1 MHPNIQLE
9 KGGRWY
15 ELENISQ
22 ANTLLIND
30 KEFQKQLS
38 SNSYESFNSFSL
50 PSFPYL
56 SLQIISN
63 LTLLKCKPTSHAPS
77 RLKYIKC
84 NDFFFLIVKC
94 NDLNLNYYGTPNK
107 SSPSIP
113 LGGCSVL
120 QLPENLSKSNSDIFG
135 LLTARYYLEVHN
147 WFECYKC
154 FLKDGKCLLN
164 KTGNFQCFGPHEDFN
179 NVTDPT
185 KV

>member
-1 MHPNIQLE
+1 MRDNVSFSCSSLFLALNWGTQEWLLSSSPLSFSVFFPALLNKDGIENSHFRNCPPFYRGNLGQINLHFTNSTRLEHCGPFVINDCNKVHPNIQLE

-30 KEFQKQLS
+30 
-38 SNSYESFNSFSL
+38 
-50 PSFPYL
+50 
-56 SLQIISN
+56 
-63 LTLLKCKPTSHAPS
+63 
-77 RLKYIKC
+77 
-84 NDFFFLIVKC
+84 KC

-120 QLPENLSKSNSDIFG
+120 QLPENLSKSNNDIFG
-135 LLTARYYLEVHN
+135 LLTARYYLEVHD

-154 FLKDGKCLLN
+154 FLKDGK
-164 KTGNFQCFGPHEDFN
+164 
-179 NVTDPT
+179 
-185 KV
+185 